1 MRTLRHDQIET
12 LVEVDEAVEEGLRRI
27 MVQAPTGW
35 GKTLLS
41 SALLGKYREE
51 GKRVMFVVPAL
62 SLINQTIEV
71 FNSEGLHDIGVMQ
84 AYHQDTNWD
93 MPIQVCSV
101 QTLMRRTLPKADIVM
116 IDEAHIFFKFY
127 EKWFLDP
134 DWADVP
140 FVGLSA
146 TPWTKGLGAW
156 YQRLIVGSTI
166 GESIRSGFL
175 SKFKVF
181 APAHPDLKG
190 VRTVAGDYH
199 EGDLE
204 KVMNQKLL
212 IADIVDTWLQRAPDQ
227 PTLCFCV
234 NRAHAKQ
241 VQEQFIARGVPAGYQ
256 DAFTKDDERLAL
268 KIKFHNGEIKV
279 VCSVGTMIVGI
290 DWDVRCLIWAC
301 PTKSEMKY
309 VQGSGRALRTAD
321 GKEYAI
327 FLDHA
332 DNALRLGLVTDI
344 HHDKLNEGKK
354 PLAASVSAIRLPK
367 ECPQCAYLKPP
378 KVLECPNCGF
388 ATKPV
393 VDVVTMDGELIE
405 ITKKDKQERRFRAEE
420 VFAEL
425 AWYANQK
432 GYKNGWAFHKFKEL
446 LGAQPTA
453 YQMTKYAPYPPQPE
467 LMKWIKS
474 RQIAWAHSKF
484 RTPLRP

>member
-1 MRTLRHDQIET
+1 MREIRQDQIET
-12 LVEVDEAVEEGLRRI
+12 LVEVEEAIEEGLRRI

-35 GKTLLS
+35 GKTLIA
-41 SALLGKYREE
+41 SALLAKYRDE
-51 GKRVMFVVPAL
+51 GKRVMFVVPAI

-84 AYHQDTNWD
+84 AYHPETNWD
-93 MPIQVCSV
+93 MPIQICSV
-101 QTLMRRTLPKADIVM
+101 QTLTRRTLPKADIVM
-116 IDEAHIFFKFY
+116 LDEAHIFFKFY

-134 DWADVP
+134 LWKDIP

-156 YQRLIVGSTI
+156 YQRLIIGSTI
-166 GESIRSGFL
+166 AESIEQGFL
-175 SKFKVF
+175 SPFKVF

-204 KVMNQKLL
+204 RVMNQKHLV
-212 IADIVDTWLQRAPDQ
+212 ADIVDTWLQRAPDL

-241 VQEQFIARGVPAGYQ
+241 VQEQFITRGVAAGYQ
-256 DAFTKDDERLAL
+256 DAFTRDDARLAL

-321 GKEYAI
+321 GKEHAI

-332 DNALRLGLVTDI
+332 DNALRLGFVTDI
-344 HHDKLNEGKK
+344 HHEELIGGKK
-354 PLAASVSAIRLPK
+354 PLANSVPNIRLPK
-367 ECPQCAYLKPP
+367 ECPQCAFLKPP
-378 KVLECPNCGF
+378 KTLECPNCGF

-393 VDVVTMDGELIE
+393 VDVVVEKGELIE
-405 ITKKDKQERRFRAEE
+405 FTKKDKQK
-420 VFAEL
+420 EL
-425 AWYANQK
+425 FEKPDTYAGLLWHAQAK
-432 GYKNGWAFHKFKEL
+432 GYKNAWAVYKFHEIFNEYPDGLNVMPKE
-446 LGAQPTA
+446 PTMRLA
-453 YQMTKYAPYPPQPE
+453 
-467 LMKWIKS
+467 KWIKS
-474 RQIAWAHSKF
+474 RAIAWAHSKY
-484 RTPLRP
+484 RAPLRP

>member
-1 MRTLRHDQIET
+1 MKELRHDQIET
-12 LVEVDEAVEEGLRRI
+12 LVEVEEAIESGQRRI
-27 MVQAPTGW
+27 MAQSPTGW
-35 GKTLLS
+35 GKTLIA

-51 GKRVMFVVPAL
+51 GKRVMFVVPAI
-62 SLINQTIEV
+62 SLINQTIGV

-101 QTLMRRTLPKADIVM
+101 QTLMKRTLPKADIVM

-134 DWADVP
+134 DWANVP

-156 YQRLIVGSTI
+156 YQRLIIGSTI
-166 GESIRSGFL
+166 GESINSGFL
-175 SKFKVF
+175 SKFRVF
-181 APAHPDLKG
+181 APTHPDLTK

-204 KVMNQKLL
+204 KVMNQKQLV
-212 IADIVDTWLQRAPDQ
+212 ADIVETWLQRASDQ

-241 VQEQFIARGVPAGYQ
+241 VQEQFIARSVPVGYQ

-290 DWDVRCLIWAC
+290 DWDVRVISDAA
-301 PTKSEMKY
+301 PTKSEMRH
-309 VQGSGRALRTAD
+309 VQKIGRGLRRAD
-321 GKEYAI
+321 GKDSLTI
-327 FLDHA
+327 LDHA
-332 DNALRLGLVTDI
+332 DNTLRLGFVTDI

-354 PLAASVSAIRLPK
+354 PLAASVSNIRLPK

-378 KVLECPNCGF
+378 KTLECPNCGF

-393 VDVVTMDGELIE
+393 VDVVTKEGQLIE
-405 ITKKDKQERRFRAEE
+405 VTKGKKQKDLFEKPETYAG
-420 VFAEL
+420 L
-425 AWYANQK
+425 LWYGQQK
-432 GYKNGWAFHKFKEL
+432 NYKSGWAFHKYFEL
-446 LGAQPTA
+446 FQEYPQGLGVVP
-453 YQMTKYAPYPPQPE
+453 KPPSTE
-467 LMKWIKS
+467 LAKWIKS
-474 RQIAWAHSKF
+474 RTIAWAHSKS

>member
-1 MRTLRHDQIET
+1 MKTLRQDQIEL
-12 LVEVDEAVEEGLRRI
+12 LVEVEDAIAEGLRRI
-27 MVQAPTGW
+27 MVQSPTGW
-35 GKTLLS
+35 GKTLTAA
-41 SALLGKYREE
+41 ALLGKYREE

-62 SLINQTIEV
+62 SLISQTIEV
-71 FNSEGLHDIGVMQ
+71 FNQEGLHDIGVMQ
-84 AYHQDTNWD
+84 ANHIDTNWD

-101 QTLMRRTLPKADIVM
+101 QTLTRRTLPKADIVM

-134 DWADVP
+134 LWKDIP
-140 FVGLSA
+140 FIGLSA

-166 GESIRSGFL
+166 AESIAQGFL
-175 SKFKVF
+175 SPFKVF

-204 KVMNQKLL
+204 RVMNQKHLV
-212 IADIVDTWLQRAPDQ
+212 ADIVETWLQRAPDL

-241 VQEQFIARGVPAGYQ
+241 VQEQFIARGVSAGYQ
-256 DAFTKDDERLAL
+256 DAYTKDDARLAL

-301 PTKSEMKY
+301 PTKSEMKL
-309 VQGSGRALRTAD
+309 VQGSGRNLRTAE
-321 GKEYAI
+321 GKEFAI

-332 DNALRLGLVTDI
+332 DNFLRLGFPTDI
-344 HHDKLNEGKK
+344 HHDRLSDGKK
-354 PLAASVSAIRLPK
+354 PLAASVSPIRLPK
-367 ECPQCAYLKPP
+367 ECPQCAFLKPP
-378 KVLECPNCGF
+378 KTLECPNCGF

-393 VDVVTMDGELIE
+393 VDVVVEKGELVE
-405 ITKKDKQERRFRAEE
+405 FTKKDKQKELFDEE
-420 VFAEL
+420 EAYANL
-425 AWYANQK
+425 LWYAQHK
-432 GYKNGWAFHKFKEL
+432 GYKNGWSYHKFFEL
-446 LGAQPTA
+446 FKKYPNGLSVLPREPT
-453 YQMTKYAPYPPQPE
+453 MRM
-467 LMKWIKS
+467 MKWIRS
-474 RQIAWAHSKF
+474 RQISWAKSKYN
-484 RTPLRP
+484 PALRP